1 MGDYSY
7 NNHMKTKKKPAR
19 HLPHTVVIQVITL
32 ISTSFGLVA
41 ALAWNEAIK
50 EYVTVFI
57 KPYFAKGSGVISLFI
72 YAIAITII
80 AVIITIQ
87 STKVL
92 ERLNSKQV

>member
-1 MGDYSY
+1 
-7 NNHMKTKKKPAR
+7 MKSKKKTPKR
-19 HLPHTVVIQVITL
+19 LSHLVATQVVTL

-50 EYVTVFI
+50 EYVTEFI

-72 YAIAITII
+72 YALAITII

-87 STKVL
+87 STRIL
-92 ERLNSKQV
+92 ERINSKKV

>member
-1 MGDYSY
+1 
-7 NNHMKTKKKPAR
+7 MKAKKKPAK
-19 HLPHTVVIQVITL
+19 HLPRTVVTQVITL

-72 YAIAITII
+72 YATAITII

-87 STKVL
+87 STRVL
-92 ERLNSKQV
+92 ERLNAKKAQ

>member
-1 MGDYSY
+1 
-7 NNHMKTKKKPAR
+7 MKLKKKATKP
-19 HLPHTVVIQVITL
+19 LPHAVATQVITL

-72 YAIAITII
+72 YATAITII
-80 AVIITIQ
+80 AVVITIQ
-87 STKVL
+87 STRVL
-92 ERLNSKQV
+92 ERLNSKKV

>member
-1 MGDYSY
+1 
-7 NNHMKTKKKPAR
+7 MKAKKKTPNA
-19 HLPHTVVIQVITL
+19 LTHTVATQVITL

-50 EYVTVFI
+50 EYVSVFI

-72 YAIAITII
+72 YAVAITII

-87 STKVL
+87 ATRIL
-92 ERLNSKQV
+92 ERINSKKA